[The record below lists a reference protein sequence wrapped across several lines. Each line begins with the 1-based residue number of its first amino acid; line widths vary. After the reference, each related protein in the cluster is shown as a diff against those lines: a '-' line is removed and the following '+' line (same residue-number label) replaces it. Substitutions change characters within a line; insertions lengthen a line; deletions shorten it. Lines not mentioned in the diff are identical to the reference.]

1 MCNKKKIKILNFNM
15 KVEPIPRNILKINK
29 SIVEIERGCDSLEQ
43 TQNNQIIKQIKRK
56 RVT

>member
-1 MCNKKKIKILNFNM
+1 M
-15 KVEPIPRNILKINK
+15 KVEPILGTGNMLKINK
-29 SIVEIERGCDSLEQ
+29 SIIEIERGCDSLEQ